1 MARKATILVVDD
13 EPHVVRLV
21 KANLEPSGYKI
32 LTATDGEQALQVVQD
47 ESPDLVILDIMLPK
61 MDGYEVCRRI
71 REFSPVPV
79 IMLTARSTEVDL
91 VHGFDVGADDYV
103 TKPFAANELLVR
115 VRAVLRRS
123 KWPEEV
129 LSRHGFKAGPIEI
142 DFAGHKVT
150 VDGQPVKLSPTEYR
164 LAGLPGLERR
174 AGHPPPRAAARGVGA
189 RVWRRERVSA
199 RLCPLPAPEAGA
211 GPGQPALPADAA
223 GGGVCLL
230 PAGGGQGLDN
240 PPRSIC
246 VMGRVWYNRTH
257 RGRLAQMA
265 RARR

>member
-32 LTATDGEQALQVVQD
+32 LTATDGQQALQVVQD

-79 IMLTARSTEVDL
+79 VMLTARSAEVDL
-91 VHGFDVGADDYV
+91 VHGFDVGADDYM

-150 VDGQPVKLSPTEYR
+150 VNGQPVKLSPTEYR
-164 LAGLPGLERR
+164 LLAYMASNAGRVIFHRELLRAVWGPEYGDESEYLRVYVRYLRQKLEPDP
-174 AGHPPPRAAARGVGA
+174 ANPRY
-189 RVWRRERVSA
+189 
-199 RLCPLPAPEAGA
+199 LLTQPGA
-211 GPGQPALPADAA
+211 GYVFYQPEEDK
-223 GGGVCLL
+223 G
-230 PAGGGQGLDN
+230 
-240 PPRSIC
+240 
-246 VMGRVWYNRTH
+246 
-257 RGRLAQMA
+257 
-265 RARR
+265 

>member
-47 ESPDLVILDIMLPK
+47 GSPDLVILDIMLPK

-71 REFSPVPV
+71 RDFSPVPV
-79 IMLTARSTEVDL
+79 VMLTARSTEVDL

-164 LAGLPGLERR
+164 LLAYLASNAGRVILHRELLRAVWGPEYGEESEYLRVYVRYLRQKLEPDP
-174 AGHPPPRAAARGVGA
+174 ANPRY
-189 RVWRRERVSA
+189 
-199 RLCPLPAPEAGA
+199 LLTQPGA
-211 GPGQPALPADAA
+211 GYVFHQPEEDK
-223 GGGVCLL
+223 G
-230 PAGGGQGLDN
+230 
-240 PPRSIC
+240 
-246 VMGRVWYNRTH
+246 
-257 RGRLAQMA
+257 
-265 RARR
+265 

>member
-21 KANLEPSGYKI
+21 KANLEPSGYRI
-32 LTATDGEQALQVVQD
+32 LTAADGEQALRAVRD

-61 MDGYEVCRRI
+61 MDGYEDCRRI

-79 IMLTARSTEVDL
+79 IMLTARSAEVDL
-91 VHGFDVGADDYV
+91 VHGFDVGADDYL

-142 DFAGHKVT
+142 DFAGHKVA

-164 LAGLPGLERR
+164 LLAYLASNAGRVILHRELLRAVWGPEYGEESEYLRVYVRYLRQKLEPD
-174 AGHPPPRAAARGVGA
+174 AANPRY
-189 RVWRRERVSA
+189 
-199 RLCPLPAPEAGA
+199 LLTQPGA
-211 GPGQPALPADAA
+211 GYIFYQPEEDK
-223 GGGVCLL
+223 G
-230 PAGGGQGLDN
+230 
-240 PPRSIC
+240 
-246 VMGRVWYNRTH
+246 
-257 RGRLAQMA
+257 
-265 RARR
+265 